1 MPSLA
6 DSLILAS
13 IALLLTTRSASSDL
27 YSHLAAGVLAYALL
41 CRVCTSSYYSSLF
54 DTDETAETAE
64 TAETPAHANANA
76 NANANTT
83 GHEHSSE
90 SRPRKLHTNARQ
102 DHPSYRLQRVPVPDD
117 AVSWDTPF
125 PGYAPPDY
133 THRAVIEY
141 NRFARGDGWADPM
154 FGAPGFEFRDTSY
167 ERHLSRTSAAKRGC
181 PLNPFGRTGMCGRGL
196 LGKWGANHA
205 ADPIVTRWVDRDGTW
220 VLQLVVVKR
229 KDTGDWALPGGMVD
243 DGETVSETVRRE
255 FGEEAANQ
263 PTAAL
268 QVQCNRL
275 LDELFAPSPP
285 SPLSRTNR
293 EVYRGYVDDPRNTD
307 NSWME
312 TCVMHYHCAS
322 ELGHLL
328 PLHEGD
334 DAAEVR
340 WLDTDSPEMKTLY
353 ASHCDYVRMALEVFL
368 KEQQGL
374 AKMEAVFN
382 AVDFLSEQ

>member
-1 MPSLA
+1 MPSLTEP
-6 DSLILAS
+6 LILAS
-13 IALLLTTRSASSDL
+13 IALLLVTHSASSGM
-27 YSHLAAGVLAYALL
+27 YAHIAAGVLAYALL
-41 CRVCTSSYYSSLF
+41 CRVCTSSSSSLF
-54 DTDETAETAE
+54 DTEETADTLV
-64 TAETPAHANANA
+64 HANANA
-76 NANANTT
+76 N
-83 GHEHSSE
+83 GHEHSPE
-90 SRPRKLHTNARQ
+90 SCPRRPHTKARQ
-102 DHPSYRLQRVPVPDD
+102 DHPGYRLQRVLVPDD

-133 THRAVIEY
+133 THRTVIES
-141 NRFARGDGWADPM
+141 NRFAKSGGWADPL
-154 FGAPGFEFRDTSY
+154 FDAPGFEFRDTSY
-167 ERHLSRTSAAKRGC
+167 ESHLSRTSAAKRGC

-220 VLQLVVVKR
+220 VLQLVVIKR
-229 KDTGDWALPGGMVD
+229 KDTGAWALPGGMVD

-275 LDELFAPSPP
+275 LDELFAPSPTKSHP
-285 SPLSRTNR
+285 STSR

-312 TCVMHYHCAS
+312 TCVMHYHCTP

-353 ASHCDYVRMALEVFL
+353 ASHCDFVLMALAVFL

-374 AKMEAVFN
+374 AKMEAVFSTI
-382 AVDFLSEQ
+382 DFLSEQ